1 MAEAA
6 ATAASA
12 KEGDPDINRKRKDVR
27 VTCREVIDL
36 YEDEMADKIKEL
48 VKKARDLAASVPN
61 R

>member
-1 MAEAA
+1 V
-6 ATAASA
+6 
-12 KEGDPDINRKRKDVR
+12 K
-27 VTCREVIDL
+27 CREVIDL